1 MEKRKSLLQ
10 KKYYLF
16 SSRNVPL
23 NLSAAT
29 LKARVSLVTENPEN
43 ELEAVNTINNS
54 PGYGVGRISLS
65 I

>member
-16 SSRNVPL
+16 SSRNVPR

-43 ELEAVNTINNS
+43 ELEAVNTINNI